1 MKRMLW
7 VALLLHSSYALALDL
22 PPSMPV
28 PGGIAVIELGS
39 HPDAPRAWYEG
50 KRVMVV
56 GDAQRWWAVV
66 GLGLNTPVGAHK
78 LRVQIAAT
86 TTSQRF
92 DVQAKEYA
100 TQRITIKDK
109 RKVQP
114 LAQDLKRIRRE
125 SAEMKAAFS
134 HWRETAPQS
143 LQFSLPADG
152 PFSSPF
158 GLRRFFND
166 LPRRPHSGLDIAA
179 PAGTP
184 VRAPAAG
191 RVVAV
196 GDYFFNG
203 KTVMLDHGQGLITL
217 YCHLQSTDVAMDQ
230 WLERGERLGSVGAT
244 GRATGPHLHWSVS
257 LNNARVDPAL
267 FLAAEIAAS
276 EENRRDPDDAP
287 SRSGEQSP

>member
-1 MKRMLW
+1 MKRILLL
-7 VALLLHSSYALALDL
+7 ALLLHSACAMALDL
-22 PPSMPV
+22 PAAAPV
-28 PGGIAVIELGS
+28 PGGVAVIDLGS
-39 HPDAPRAWYEG
+39 HAVAPRAWYAG

-56 GDAQRWWAVV
+56 GDARQWQAVV
-66 GLGLNTPVGAHK
+66 GLNLDTPLGARE
-78 LRVQIAAT
+78 LRVQIAAAT
-86 TTSQRF
+86 TTQRF
-92 DVQAKEYA
+92 AVRAKEYA
-100 TQRITIKDK
+100 TQRITIKDQ

-125 SAEMKAAFS
+125 SAEMRAAFT
-134 HWRETAPQS
+134 HWREDAPQS

-203 KTVMLDHGQGLITL
+203 NTVMLDHGQGLITL
-217 YCHLQSTDVAMDQ
+217 YCHLQRIDVKKDQ
-230 WLERGERLGSVGAT
+230 WLEHGETLGSVGST

-257 LNNARVDPAL
+257 LNNARIDPAL
-267 FLAAEIAAS
+267 FLTADLASRNENKRGSDDTQGQS
-276 EENRRDPDDAP
+276 EEP
-287 SRSGEQSP
+287 SP